1 MLSRVAENLYW
12 MARYLERTEDMARL
26 INATTLLLL
35 DLPPGA
41 QFGWDILLQVAGVSE
56 LYREHYGP
64 PEETR
69 IMRFLI
75 ADERNPSAVLS
86 CIHQARENSR
96 TFRDVLPAEFWE
108 RINALFLFGRDHASA
123 SAANRHDRYA
133 FLNEVIARRHA
144 LVGLLVGSMSQD
156 TAYQFVKLGRN
167 MDRAD
172 MTTRI
177 VDVTTAVILPQRDS
191 LREAVGES
199 LWLGVLRAMSAFEMY
214 RRHVSVQ
221 VRGNQV
227 VNFLLKNGKFPRTVK
242 HCLGEMEVA
251 LALLPNSGGPLDMVR
266 RARKRLDALRFDNL
280 SPALLH
286 EYLDQAQKDLG
297 TIHHAIH
304 REYFDHLASNRQ
316 AGFYAEPR
324 SHPQPEGRPV
334 STQFQ
339 QNFRETSP

>member
-26 INATTLLLL
+26 INATALLLL
-35 DLPPGA
+35 DLPPGV

-86 CIHQARENSR
+86 CIRQARENSR
-96 TFRDVLPAEFWE
+96 TFRDLLPAEFWE

-123 SAANRHDRYA
+123 SAANRHDRYG
-133 FLNEVIARRHA
+133 FLNELIARRHA

-156 TAYQFVKLGRN
+156 TACQFVKLGN
-167 MDRAD
+167 NVDRAD

-177 VDVTTAVILPQRDS
+177 VDVTTAAILPQHDS
-191 LREAVGES
+191 LREAGGES
-199 LWLGVLRAMSAFEMY
+199 LWVGVLRAMGAFEMY

-221 VRGNQV
+221 VRSNQV

-251 LALLPNSGGPLDMVR
+251 LALLPNSGAPLDMVR
-266 RARKRLDALRFDNL
+266 RARKRLDALRFDDL
-280 SPALLH
+280 SPGLLH
-286 EYLDQAQKDLG
+286 EGLDQAQKDLG

-304 REYFDHLASNRQ
+304 HEYFDPFASNRH
-316 AGFYAEPR
+316 AGFSAEPR
-324 SHPQPEGRPV
+324 PNPQLEGRHV
-334 STQFQ
+334 SAPFPQS
-339 QNFRETSP
+339 FRETSP